1 MIHILT
7 QVCESLAE
15 AHALGLVH
23 RDIKPANVFL
33 CHRGGVPDCVKVL
46 DFGLVREYRD
56 RKPARAHLTAE
67 QGMLGTPLFMP
78 PEVIKN
84 SFASDPRSDI
94 YSVGALGYYL
104 LTAAHVFDAE
114 SVFDL
119 YQKHLTEA
127 PIPPSKRAANPVSDE
142 LESTLLRCLAKEPDL
157 RPQSVGELR
166 ASLLASPRASEWG
179 PEARAAWWAAYQ
191 VTPSDV
197 EPGRRDSLPLEPTVK
212 IDFAGRRP

>member
-1 MIHILT
+1 
-7 QVCESLAE
+7 
-15 AHALGLVH
+15 LGLVH

-56 RKPARAHLTAE
+56 RKPGRSHLTAE

-127 PIPPSKRAANPVSDE
+127 PIPPARRPSRQRRTRSDPAAMS
-142 LESTLLRCLAKEPDL
+142 
-157 RPQSVGELR
+157 GEGT
-166 ASLLASPRASEWG
+166 G
-179 PEARAAWWAAYQ
+179 PPPAI
-191 VTPSDV
+191 
-197 EPGRRDSLPLEPTVK
+197 GRRTAGVAAGQPARVGMGAGGASRVVGRLPGHPE
-212 IDFAGRRP
+212 RR